1 MYIGPWQ
8 EYRLAKIQDDAVQRL
23 RGEWEAHVRA
33 QLPDGDELRIRELMQ
48 PLMAKLP
55 ALLLAKSG
63 KTPPTS
69 SQRSRATSAA
79 ASRRSSRP
87 SSSVSSSSSLTRDGK
102 PEKGPRPTVT
112 SNQETHDD
120 SGKTGI
126 DGQSQLSRQ
135 SSGKRSKPVS
145 KKKTKARAASG
156 PGAALAEVEK
166 RKKMFAT
173 WLQAHREDASTP
185 AATDGETRLPP
196 LYPDNPVQRPS
207 ELISPRAGRSAVSDP
222 FLPPIDS
229 RIASVADSGAVVES
243 DDSFDE
249 DEVNQLLTW
258 TDNLLSPEALDTSME
273 GLNLDGD

>member
-33 QLPDGDELRIRELMQ
+33 QLPDGDELRAHAAADGKAAGTLARQ
-48 PLMAKLP
+48 VGKDSAGVKP
-55 ALLLAKSG
+55 ALESDVGRRK
-63 KTPPTS
+63 PTFF
-69 SQRSRATSAA
+69 SALVV
-79 ASRRSSRP
+79 R
-87 SSSVSSSSSLTRDGK
+87 VVVVELDT
-102 PEKGPRPTVT
+102 
-112 SNQETHDD
+112 
-120 SGKTGI
+120 GKTGI

-135 SSGKRSKPVS
+135 SSGKRSKPVP
-145 KKKTKARAASG
+145 KKKTKTRAASG

-173 WLQAHREDASTP
+173 WLQAHREDASTA

-196 LYPDNPVQRPS
+196 LYPDNPAQRPS
-207 ELISPRAGRSAVSDP
+207 ELISPRAGRSAVSEP

-229 RIASVADSGAVVES
+229 RIANDADSGAVVES

-249 DEVNQLLTW
+249 DEVNQLLSW